1 MSLSHLVNHIQDA
14 ERGED
19 ASSSTQANSKQQK
32 LNGPLAYAGV
42 KQVAPTNPQR
52 LMASSSARAGVSSS
66 SPLCSIP
73 HSTPG
78 SSTPMGGNVSTSE
91 PYQETDNTAR
101 SVVQG
106 IKQNSYF
113 QLPQPQFSLEPQQY
127 KERKKKTADRW
138 AERLPELV
146 HSYMT
151 WRKETRYGKEEACMD
166 EAVCSC
172 PGDYQPSN
180 ILIISFDCEFLFK
193 ILYDCNTLS
202 EHFSS
207 GSRVLKV
214 RHCPAHPLTPRLVKM
229 GYFPSAPLHPWL
241 AFNNSLMLFSSALFL
256 NTVPNITGFME
267 TIVAHPKLRSYN
279 TPSAVSNPLPNMIV
293 LTLHQESL

>member
-52 LMASSSARAGVSSS
+52 LMASSLARAGVSSS
-66 SPLCSIP
+66 SPLHSIP

-127 KERKKKTADRW
+127 KE
-138 AERLPELV
+138 
-146 HSYMT
+146 
-151 WRKETRYGKEEACMD
+151 
-166 EAVCSC
+166 
-172 PGDYQPSN
+172 
-180 ILIISFDCEFLFK
+180 
-193 ILYDCNTLS
+193 
-202 EHFSS
+202 
-207 GSRVLKV
+207 
-214 RHCPAHPLTPRLVKM
+214 
-229 GYFPSAPLHPWL
+229 
-241 AFNNSLMLFSSALFL
+241 
-256 NTVPNITGFME
+256 
-267 TIVAHPKLRSYN
+267 
-279 TPSAVSNPLPNMIV
+279 
-293 LTLHQESL
+293 